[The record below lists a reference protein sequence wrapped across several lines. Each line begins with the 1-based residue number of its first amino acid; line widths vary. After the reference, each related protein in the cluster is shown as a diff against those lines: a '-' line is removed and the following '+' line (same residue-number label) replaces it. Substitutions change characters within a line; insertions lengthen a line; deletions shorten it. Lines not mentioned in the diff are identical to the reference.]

1 MSNVY
6 EVSERMHKIR
16 AKLYPNYLPGSEWTF
31 IARTTNEAA
40 VTIED
45 ICASMKKR
53 GGYAGA
59 FEESVQTVK
68 HFFLEMEY
76 QLGDGFS
83 VNTGFFTI
91 HPNIGGVFQSD
102 KDPTLN
108 DPAKH
113 PITFRFQ
120 ALKPM
125 LKLRDSI
132 EVIFEGY
139 ADTQGWIS
147 EFTDLEL
154 NSINTMYIPGNMFA
168 ISGHKIKIAGED
180 PSVGVYF
187 VPVDDPSRAVKVTRL
202 GENSASHVSGIAP
215 DTGFIQNKIEIRTQY
230 NGSGTSVLKAPRVI
244 TSSFTLEQ
252 A

>member
-1 MSNVY
+1 MSNIY

-16 AKLYPNYLPGSEWTF
+16 AKLYPNYLPGSEGTF
-31 IARTTNEAA
+31 IARTANEAA

-53 GGYAGA
+53 AGYAGA
-59 FEESVQTVK
+59 FEECVQTVK

-102 KDPTLN
+102 KENSN
-108 DPAKH
+108 DTEKH
-113 PITFRFQ
+113 PVTFRFQ

-132 EVIFEGY
+132 EVIIEGY

-147 EFTDLEL
+147 EFVDLEE
-154 NSINTMYIPGNMFA
+154 NFINTQFLPQNMFA
-168 ISGHKIKIAGED
+168 ISGHKIKIAGDD

-187 VPVDDPSRAVKVTRL
+187 VPAEDPSKAVKVARL
-202 GENSASHVSGIAP
+202 GENTASHISGIAP
-215 DTGFIQNKIEIRTQY
+215 NTGYIYNKIEIRTQF
-230 NGSGTSVLKAPRVI
+230 SGAVNTPLKTVRVI

-252 A
+252 V